1 VKKYWDEKFETMRP
15 EELARVQLESL
26 QRTLER
32 VYAKVPFYQ
41 KAFDQQGVKP
51 GDLKHLEDLAR
62 FPFTVKNALRDNY
75 PLGLSTVPVA
85 ELVRIHASSG
95 TTGKPITG
103 LYTANDMHQ
112 WGECMARAM
121 WAQSVRP
128 DDIAQNAYGMGLF
141 TGGLGFLLGFER
153 LGCAVIPSGS
163 GQTEKQI
170 LLMEDL
176 GTTVIGCTPTYALT
190 IAERALQLGKD
201 LRRFPLRVGLFGA
214 EPWSLEMKKLI
225 EERMGIVAHEHY
237 GLTELMG
244 PGVAFSCEAG
254 TLHVNEDHVRAEVID
269 SETLA
274 PLPLGQAG
282 EMVLTS
288 LQREAMPMIRYRT
301 RDITRLQHSDCPC
314 GRTFVAMEKVTG
326 RSDDMM
332 IVSGVNVFPS
342 QIESVLME
350 FDEIEPQYAIHLF
363 KKGFID
369 NIRVETEAKAAL
381 YEQGPG
387 FIEKLAARVG
397 DRIGQVVGI
406 KVPVTIVPAGA
417 IPRSVGKAKRVIDER
432 EGAR

>member
-1 VKKYWDEKFETMRP
+1 VKKFWDEKLETMRP
-15 EELARVQLESL
+15 DELARVQLEHL

-32 VYAKVPFYQ
+32 VYAQVPFYR
-41 KAFDQQGVKP
+41 KAFEQQGVKP
-51 GDLKHLEDLAR
+51 ADLKRLEDLAR

-75 PLGLSTVPVA
+75 PLGLSTVPIA

-112 WGECMARAM
+112 WGECMARGM

-128 DDIAQNAYGMGLF
+128 EDVAQNAYGMGLF

-153 LGCAVIPSGS
+153 IGCALIPSGS

-176 GTTVIGCTPTYALT
+176 GTTVLGCTPTYALT
-190 IAERALQLGKD
+190 IAERAQQLGKD

-225 EERMGIVAHEHY
+225 EERMGIIAHEHY

-244 PGVAFSCEAG
+244 PGVAFSCETG
-254 TLHVNEDHVRAEVID
+254 TLHLNEDHVLAEVID
-269 SETLA
+269 PETLA
-274 PLPLGQAG
+274 PLPLGQPG

-301 RDITRLQHSDCPC
+301 RDITRLQRHACPC

-350 FDEIEPQYAIHLF
+350 FEEIEPQYVIHLF

-381 YEQGPG
+381 YAKGGG
-387 FIEKLAARVG
+387 FIEQLAARVS

-406 KVPVTIVPAGA
+406 KVPVAILEPGA
-417 IPRSVGKAKRVIDER
+417 IPRSIGKAKRVVDER
-432 EGAR
+432 EGVR

>member
-1 VKKYWDEKFETMRP
+1 MSAEKMRQF
-15 EELARVQLESL
+15 QLENL
-26 QRTLER
+26 RRTLER
-32 VYAKVPFYQ
+32 VYAKVPFYKQ
-41 KAFDQQGVKP
+41 AFDARGIKP
-51 GDLKHLEDLAR
+51 GDLKSLEDLAR
-62 FPFTVKNALRDNY
+62 FPFTVKNDLRDNY
-75 PLGLSTVPVA
+75 PLGLCTVPVS

-103 LYTANDMHQ
+103 PYTPADKEQ

-128 DDIAQNAYGMGLF
+128 EDIAQNAYGMGLF

-153 LGCAVIPSGS
+153 IGCAVIPSGS
-163 GQTEKQI
+163 GQTERQI

-176 GTTVIGCTPTYALT
+176 GTTVLGCTPTYALT
-190 IAERALQLGKD
+190 IAERARQLGND
-201 LRRFPLRVGLFGA
+201 LTQFPLRVGLFGA
-214 EPWSLEMKKLI
+214 EPWTPKMRALI

-254 TLHVNEDHVRAEVID
+254 ALHINEDHVYPEVID
-269 SETLA
+269 AETEE
-274 PLPLGQAG
+274 PLPLGQEG

-301 RDITRLQHSDCPC
+301 RDITRLTRETCAC
-314 GRTFVAMEKVTG
+314 GRTTMAMQKVTG
-326 RSDDMM
+326 RSDDMI

-350 FDEIEPQYAIHLF
+350 FAEIEPQYVIHLF

-369 NIRVETEAKAAL
+369 AIRVETEVKPPV
-381 YEQGPG
+381 YESGKG
-387 FIEKLAARVG
+387 FIKDLAGKVSAR
-397 DRIGQVVGI
+397 IQAVVGI
-406 KVPVTIVPAGA
+406 KVPVEILAAGS
-417 IPRSVGKAKRVIDER
+417 IPRSVGKAKRIIDER
-432 EGAR
+432 QEIK

>member
-1 VKKYWDEKFETMRP
+1 VKKYWDEPFET
-15 EELARVQLESL
+15 LAPAALGRVQLEHL

-32 VYAKVPFYQ
+32 VYAQVPFYR
-41 KAFDQQGVKP
+41 KAFDQQGVTP
-51 GDLKHLEDLAR
+51 GDLKRLEDLSR

-75 PLGLSTVPVA
+75 PLGLSTVPIA

-103 LYTANDMHQ
+103 LYTAHDMHQ

-121 WAQSVRP
+121 WAQGVRP

-153 LGCAVIPSGS
+153 VGCAVIPSGS

-201 LRRFPLRVGLFGA
+201 LRRLPLRVGLFGA

-254 TLHVNEDHVRAEVID
+254 TLHINEDHVLAEVVD
-269 SETLA
+269 SQTLE

-288 LQREAMPMIRYRT
+288 LQREAMPMVRYRT
-301 RDITRLQHSDCPC
+301 RDITRLQRLACPC

-350 FDEIEPQYAIHLF
+350 FDEIEPQYVIRLY
-363 KKGFID
+363 KKGYID
-369 NIRVETEAKAAL
+369 NIRVETEARAAL
-381 YEQGPG
+381 YEKGAA
-387 FIEKLAARVG
+387 ILDALSARVA

-406 KVPVTIVPAGA
+406 KVPVTIVPAGS

-432 EGAR
+432 EGVK

>member
-15 EELARVQLESL
+15 EELHRFQQEHLA
-26 QRTLER
+26 RTLER

-41 KAFDQQGVKP
+41 KAFDREGVKP
-51 GDLKHLEDLAR
+51 GDLKRLDDLAR

-75 PLGLSTVPVA
+75 PLGLSTVPVT

-103 LYTANDMHQ
+103 LYTAGDMHQ

-121 WAQSVRP
+121 WAQGVRP

-153 LGCAVIPSGS
+153 VGCAVIPSGS
-163 GQTEKQI
+163 GQTERQI

-176 GTTVIGCTPTYALT
+176 GTTVLGSTPTYALT
-190 IAERALQLGKD
+190 IAERAAELGKD
-201 LRRFPLRVGLFGA
+201 LRRLPLRVGLFGA

-254 TLHVNEDHVRAEVID
+254 TLHINEDHVLAETID
-269 SETLA
+269 SGTLQ
-274 PLPLGQAG
+274 PLPLGETG

-301 RDITRLQHSDCPC
+301 RDITRLRRTDCPC
-314 GRTFVAMEKVTG
+314 GRTFLTMEKVTG

-350 FDEIEPQYAIHLF
+350 FDEIEPQYVIHLF

-369 NIRVETEAKAAL
+369 NIRVETEAKPAL
-381 YEQGPG
+381 YAKGTE
-387 FIEKLAARVG
+387 FIAALAARVG

-406 KVPVTIVPAGA
+406 KVPVAIVAAGS
-417 IPRSVGKAKRVIDER
+417 IPRSVGKAKRVLDER
-432 EGAR
+432 EGVK